1 MKQSLDW
8 FKHDA
13 TASESPKFIALRA
26 SPYGWAGEGRFW
38 ALNGLIARSDGCQ
51 LDLGRKFA
59 KAGVADKL
67 DMTPAELEAY
77 LVFLR
82 DECELIEYEDSI
94 VTTKRTRDDLEP
106 VVARRRKEREKYL
119 SRYAHH
125 SDEGNALSDAG
136 NGVSDAGTDTDIDI
150 EKEKEKD
157 TEEAGFFEFAKR
169 KAEERGAG
177 NVDAYARALMASPAF
192 RAEWEASKPHPPRN
206 DALPEPPTCTCG
218 GEIKADRWGGDGRCL
233 GCGSWWR
240 YDRASGAWAM
250 DNEEF

>member
-67 DMTPAELEAY
+67 DLTPAELDAY

-82 DECELIEYEDSI
+82 DECELVRYEDGI
-94 VTTKRTRDDLEP
+94 VTTSRLKEGLADVMP
-106 VVARRRKEREKYL
+106 ERERKARVRAA
-119 SRYAHH
+119 SADKSQKSADKPEKSADAAHRA
-125 SDEGNALSDAG
+125 EAEA
-136 NGVSDAGTDTDIDI
+136 DI
-150 EKEKEKD
+150 EAEAEQEGGALFAFALKKAVEKGARSPEAMARKLAKEPD
-157 TEEAGFFEFAKR
+157 
-169 KAEERGAG
+169 
-177 NVDAYARALMASPAF
+177 VI
-192 RAEWEASKPHPPRN
+192 AEWEALKPKPPRN
-206 DALPEPPTCTCG
+206 DALPEPPSCTCG

-233 GCGSWWR
+233 KCGSWWR
-240 YDRASGAWAM
+240 YDRESGAWAM